1 MGLRYEDVTIDLDN
15 ELHKTIYGM
24 ISDDYVERFKAE
36 YYQLKIR
43 QRKLEDIIVGAE
55 LGKLNVNVVSLGL
68 LKKQYN
74 YMGKYASILR
84 QRAIL
89 ENIDLDGVNLD

>member
-1 MGLRYEDVTIDLDN
+1 MNLKD
-15 ELHKTIYGM
+15 TIYEM
-24 ISDDYVERFKAE
+24 TSDNYVERFKAE

-43 QRKLEDIIVGAE
+43 QRKLEHIIANAVH
-55 LGKLNVNVVSLGL
+55 GKINLSTTSLEL

-74 YMGKYASILR
+74 YMGLYASTLK

-89 ENIDLDGVNLD
+89 ENIDLDAVKLD